1 MAGLSLHVLE
11 GEEVIGHLRGSGHLT
26 SSLQAQY
33 QEVQHQPVVLH
44 YEGGKLETT
53 DDPVRVGMVHVLGI
67 GGVAVKRGGAYDI
80 NDCIYMLQLDVWI

>member
-44 YEGGKLETT
+44 YEGGKLETA
-53 DDPVRVGMVHVLGI
+53 DDPVRVGVVHVLGE
-67 GGVAVKRGGAYDI
+67 GAWQLRGRGI
-80 NDCIYMLQLDVWI
+80 RHK